1 MSKRIDSELLIE
13 LLGDRTRLNLPAAP
27 AAPAV
32 APHTPEA
39 DPPRQTRR
47 NRRRHFEFT
56 EVSGDGHQHD
66 AEFTCPACGAPGQ
79 LDIREGASGRC
90 YLSCTSCFKMWQEV
104 REPDKALQMTYEA
117 QWQLR

>member
-1 MSKRIDSELLIE
+1 MTRRNEGVPYIE
-13 LLGDRTRLNLPAAP
+13 LLEGRTRLNLPG
-27 AAPAV
+27 
-32 APHTPEA
+32 TPQPTE
-39 DPPRQTRR
+39 PPKA
-47 NRRRHFEFT
+47 NRRARRRSLEFT
-56 EVSGDGHQHD
+56 GLGGDHPGHE

-104 REPDKALQMTYEA
+104 REPDKAFQTTSED

>member
-1 MSKRIDSELLIE
+1 MTKRHDTGLLIE
-13 LLGDRTRLNLPAAP
+13 LLGDRTRLNLPGPAPATEPAAAP
-27 AAPAV
+27 
-32 APHTPEA
+32 
-39 DPPRQTRR
+39 PRPVRR
-47 NRRRHFEFT
+47 SRRRHLEFT
-56 EVSGDGHQHD
+56 ELGCEGHEHD

-104 REPDKALQMTYEA
+104 REPDKAVQLTYET